1 MGREPPVTWAFTR
14 AQAWA
19 VSLDVPG
26 SPLLYGRVA
35 VLSCCTGLDLF
46 CPLRRRCWNGLR
58 VFSSRPDDFA
68 FPFAGVPAPVAV
80 ELGASWHARGQEPV
94 SLRVRGQRHGA
105 VAQGCHVARARSSA
119 ACWATRTLTSCSL
132 SR

>member
-1 MGREPPVTWAFTR
+1 MRRYRPVTWAFTR
-14 AQAWA
+14 SQAWA

-80 ELGASWHARGQEPV
+80 ELGASWHARGQEP
-94 SLRVRGQRHGA
+94 GEPAGA
-105 VAQGCHVARARSSA
+105 VPAPWRGGPRVPCGAGEEF
-119 ACWATRTLTSCSL
+119 
-132 SR
+132 